1 MYVLT
6 VYNYHK
12 KLIHKKYLLKVLLS
26 IDMVPLL
33 LISHLLYYLFTL
45 KLQAQA
51 YLGVHYTETESQDYN
66 KAASMF
72 SEAAKQEVKLRHKAF
87 RTSVD
92 F

>member
-26 IDMVPLL
+26 IDMFPLL

-45 KLQAQA
+45 
-51 YLGVHYTETESQDYN
+51 
-66 KAASMF
+66 
-72 SEAAKQEVKLRHKAF
+72 
-87 RTSVD
+87 
-92 F
+92 